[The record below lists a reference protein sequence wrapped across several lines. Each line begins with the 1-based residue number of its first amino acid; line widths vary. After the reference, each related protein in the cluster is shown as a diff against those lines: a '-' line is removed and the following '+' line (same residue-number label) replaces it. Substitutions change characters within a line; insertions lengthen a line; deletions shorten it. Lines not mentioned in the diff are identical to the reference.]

1 MSIARTYAVALNGV
15 DGDIVEVEA
24 DIAAGLPAFSLI
36 GLPDTSLG
44 ESRKRVASAAMNAGC
59 PLTTRKLTV
68 NLSPASLRKQGSA
81 FDLAIAVAALAAAGD
96 LSAESA
102 ATTVHLGELGLDG
115 RLRPV
120 PGILPA
126 VIAARG
132 AGFSRVV
139 VPTANAEEAELVDGM
154 DVVPVA
160 SLRHAAIHHGSSLD
174 PVDVDPVALGAVAG
188 GAVSGGA
195 VAVGAVAGGAVSGGA
210 TFSAPPDPD
219 LADVAGN
226 EEAVEALVVAAAGG
240 HHLSMVGPP
249 GAGKT
254 MLASRLPGLLPDLT
268 PEQALEV
275 TCIRSLGDG
284 GGVRGI
290 AGGGLIR
297 RPPFESPHHT
307 ASAVAIVGGGTARIV
322 PGAIVR
328 ASHGVLFLDE
338 AAEFPPTVLD
348 ALRQPLESGTITI
361 HRACGTATFPARFQ
375 LVLASNPCPCGRYG
389 SVDDECTCTPI
400 ARRRYL
406 ARMSGPLLDRVD
418 IRLTVRSVGL
428 AALRVRADDEA
439 DGRTDGAGAGA
450 AGAAR
455 VVRAAGAT
463 GVESPRPIP
472 SGGRSSP
479 GTPTAILRQ
488 RVITARTVAAERL
501 EGTGWTTNAAVSGT
515 WLRTGPLRLPRA
527 AVGALDRAIDRGA
540 ITMRG
545 YDRTLRLAWT
555 IADLDGATSPTGHH
569 IGAALYLRRGG
580 A

>member
-36 GLPDTSLG
+36 GLPDTALG

-96 LSAESA
+96 LSPESA

-126 VIAARG
+126 VIAARA

-154 DVVPVA
+154 EVVPA
-160 SLRHAAIHHGSSLD
+160 TSLRHVAIHHGSSLD
-174 PVDVDPVALGAVAG
+174 PVDVEPVTLGPGPGAASATAASSATSAPGAVA
-188 GAVSGGA
+188 
-195 VAVGAVAGGAVSGGA
+195 
-210 TFSAPPDPD
+210 PPEPD

-226 EEAVEALVVAAAGG
+226 EDAVEALVVAAAGG

-284 GGVRGI
+284 RGVGAVGSGG
-290 AGGGLIR
+290 ALIR
-297 RPPFESPHHT
+297 RPPFEAPHHT
-307 ASAVAIVGGGTARIV
+307 ASAAAIVGGGTMRIV

-328 ASHGVLFLDE
+328 ASNGVLFLDE
-338 AAEFPPTVLD
+338 AAEFPPSVLD

-361 HRACGTATFPARFQ
+361 HRANGIATFPARFQ

-428 AALRVRADDEA
+428 AALRVRAHEQA
-439 DGRTDGAGAGA
+439 DAEGLRTGRGGGEFAAPPDACGA
-450 AGAAR
+450 AS
-455 VVRAAGAT
+455 T
-463 GVESPRPIP
+463 
-472 SGGRSSP
+472 P
-479 GTPTAILRQ
+479 GTRTVELRQ
-488 RVITARTVAAERL
+488 RVIVARAIAAERL
-501 EGTGWTTNAAVSGT
+501 AGTAWARNADVSGT

-555 IADLDGATSPTGHH
+555 IADLDGASTPTGHH
-569 IGAALYLRRGG
+569 IGAALYLRRGD